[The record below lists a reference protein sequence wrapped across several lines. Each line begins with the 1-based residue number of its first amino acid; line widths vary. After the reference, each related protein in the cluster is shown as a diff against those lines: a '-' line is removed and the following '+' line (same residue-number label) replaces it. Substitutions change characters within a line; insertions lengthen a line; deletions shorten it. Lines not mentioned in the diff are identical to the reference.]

1 MTTSTELVPADV
13 DARAAEV
20 ERQVAEARGQA
31 EAIQVRDP
39 AEADQAAALLRQI
52 AARRKAAEA
61 ERKELTGPLDE
72 AKRRIMQKFK
82 DAMAPYDEV
91 DEIVRE
97 KVGEY
102 QAEQDRIRQE
112 EEARLEAERRER
124 ERLARETR
132 EKQEAEERAKR
143 EQAEKEQREAEEEAR
158 KAQDA
163 ADAEA
168 AAQLAEEARQK
179 AEEAKT
185 AEAAISSLPEVSLPK
200 AVVEVAPKLDGVSS
214 RTKREAFVTDRSK
227 LPDTLPDGTP
237 LIVVD
242 MVALRSWMNAQWT
255 ATGEA
260 PELPGAEFKRVPDGQ
275 AVRA

>member
-1 MTTSTELVPADV
+1 MTTGAELIPAKV
-13 DARAAEV
+13 DGRVAEV
-20 ERQVAEARGQA
+20 ERQVADARAQA

-52 AARRKAAEA
+52 AARRRAAET
-61 ERKELTGPLDE
+61 ERKELTGPLDVT
-72 AKRRIMQKFK
+72 KRRIMQKFK
-82 DAMAPYDEV
+82 EAMAPYDEV
-91 DEIVRE
+91 DEVVRE
-97 KVGEY
+97 KVGVY
-102 QAEQDRIRQE
+102 TAEQDQIRRE
-112 EEARLEAERRER
+112 EESRLEAERLER
-124 ERLARETR
+124 ERLAREAR

-143 EQAEKEQREAEEEAR
+143 EQAEREAREAAEEAR
-158 KAQDA
+158 KAKTED
-163 ADAEA
+163 DRKVAE
-168 AAQLAEEARQK
+168 QLAEELAEE

-185 AEAAISSLPEVSLPK
+185 AEAAISSLPEVQLPK
-200 AVVEVAPKLDGVSS
+200 AVVEAAPKLDGVSP

-237 LIVVD
+237 LIFTD
-242 MVALRSWMNAQWT
+242 MVALRRWMNAEWT